1 MQQDGND
8 CASKLRART
17 LVRSRD
23 GQYEECAQ
31 GGGRGGSGRPG
42 GVCCLRGSPGY
53 TRECLGRW
61 SIERELAKSKLWA
74 RSWTRL

>member
-31 GGGRGGSGRPG
+31 GGERGGSGEAWWCVLPQGKPRLYARTPG
-42 GVCCLRGSPGY
+42 TLEH
-53 TRECLGRW
+53 RERASEEQTVG
-61 SIERELAKSKLWA
+61 
-74 RSWTRL
+74 